1 MSVDTSIFRIVV
13 ADDHALVRGGLVQL
27 IKLVEENV
35 EIIETND
42 FEHTLEYLAQ
52 GKAVDLLLMDLL
64 MPGMK
69 GMDGIKQICKD
80 WPEVPV
86 IVVSVRENIA
96 AIRSALAAGAMGYI
110 PKTSSPEVMM
120 SAIKLVLSGGVYVPP
135 HVLGANSQTD
145 EQQQQQQLDSTAEVS
160 RASIKQGFAQLTERQ
175 LEVLDLIAMGKQNKD
190 IADDLGLNVGTVK
203 MHSSR
208 IFKTLNVQNRTQAVA
223 MYAQFKGDREY
234 S

>member
-1 MSVDTSIFRIVV
+1 MSLNPSVFRIVV

-27 IKLVEENV
+27 VKLVEENV

-42 FEHTLEYLAQ
+42 FKQTLDYLSEGQ
-52 GKAVDLLLMDLL
+52 PVDLLLLDLL
-64 MPGMK
+64 MPGMS
-69 GMDGIKQICKD
+69 GMEGIKKICKD

-86 IVVSVRENIA
+86 IVVSAREHIA

-135 HVLGANSQTD
+135 HVLGANLSND
-145 EQQQQQQLDSTAEVS
+145 ELLQESSYTTESLGSS
-160 RASIKQGFAQLTERQ
+160 RERGVAQLTQRQ
-175 LEVLDLIAMGKQNKD
+175 LEVLELMALGKPNRD
-190 IADDLGLNVGTVK
+190 IANDLGLNIGTVK

-208 IFKTLNVQNRTQAVA
+208 IFKTLNVQNRTEAVA
-223 MYAQFKGDREY
+223 MYTQIKRNGEY

>member
-1 MSVDTSIFRIVV
+1 MSVDPSIFRIVV

-27 IKLVEENV
+27 VKLVEENV
-35 EIIETND
+35 EIVETND
-42 FEHTLEYLAQ
+42 FQQTLDFLNE
-52 GKAVDLLLMDLL
+52 GKPVDLLLLDLL
-64 MPGMK
+64 MPGMS

-86 IVVSVRENIA
+86 IVVSAREQIA

-135 HVLGANSQTD
+135 HVLGASSSSDDSIQEQAYSAESFGNSL
-145 EQQQQQQLDSTAEVS
+145 EQSY
-160 RASIKQGFAQLTERQ
+160 AQLTPRQ
-175 LEVLDLIAMGKQNKD
+175 LEVLDLMALGKPNRD
-190 IADDLGLNVGTVK
+190 IANDLGLNVGTVK

-208 IFKTLNVQNRTQAVA
+208 IFKSLNVQNRTEAVA
-223 MYAQFKGDREY
+223 LYAQLKRDREY